1 MTFVCC
7 IVDPKWIPFFPCLH
21 CLEVFGIVFN
31 IHRNIMR
38 DSGECLACCV
48 SCSHCFRFLWSI
60 KINLMPSLLERLELK
75 KKEKKKKRGCWIGY
89 GQRSVQHAGQLP
101 QGPPSKGH
109 RPSSS
114 LSTPFKYLSCLWD
127 EMLCWISMFAK
138 LSCALSLLWQE
149 AVFCLKGCLNTYQM
163 EGVTIL
169 VSQSFIYLHILFIFM
184 CLFVM

>member
-38 DSGECLACCV
+38 DSDECLACCV

-149 AVFCLKGCLNTYQM
+149 AVFCLKGMFKHISN
-163 EGVTIL
+163 G